1 MGNGQPEKE
10 KTVAIIV
17 DANVLRATSDKIQD
31 HMQHAIAIAK
41 GYLDNQ
47 ENSMGAATW
56 SGAGVVASHQ
66 TATQVTADLNKVLTG
81 GTRLAEGLKQ
91 AAALM
96 ENHEADSQAAFQAL
110 FGGGTQ
116 SV

>member
-1 MGNGQPEKE
+1 M
-10 KTVAIIV
+10 VV
-17 DANVLRATSDKIQD
+17 DANLLRSTSDKIQAN
-31 HMQHAIAIAK
+31 MEHAIAIAK
-41 GYLDNQ
+41 GYLSNH
-47 ENSMGAATW
+47 ENVMSPATW
-56 SGAGVVASHQ
+56 SGAGVVASHT
-66 TATQVTADLNKVLTG
+66 TAMEVANELNKVLTG

-96 ENHEADSQAAFQAL
+96 EHHEADSQTAFQAL